1 MILYIPTALF
11 FVGLLLAFGSAGRRR
26 QAATIATLLAAAWSL
41 ALLVDPG
48 SVVWAI
54 GPIGASLLLARPGER
69 VNSSFEGLTRR
80 VATIAVALL
89 VALLLASRLPAGEN
103 PLLLSAVPWFLGAL
117 GAAWFASPIDQPER
131 LQGQVL
137 MVAAAAAVILAAVPA
152 GPVTASLAGAM
163 ALMPIAGERWRLPG
177 PLQLPVSLT
186 LLGLA
191 AVAVVAGGIGPSIAR
206 IVLFDVSV
214 DVSGVILLA
223 SAVLLVAG
231 AALTPIGSE
240 WTALLGVLVVS
251 ASAPCLRWAALGA
264 LIAVA
269 TVLAKEGEHLAWI
282 AFGILGLTPVLQGV
296 ATSTSTSTARV
307 QAVALGLG
315 LVLMVLAARAGVI
328 RVLVLPATGFLVI
341 LALATVTSPNLVRLQ
356 WIAALGAV
364 LLVARM
370 VLAWLIDRSD
380 RPAIVRD
387 QLLVALLLL
396 GISARDALGLS
407 ALAATLLLIDLAI
420 VRIEVMPERWSG
432 TAARLV
438 VLARSNWP
446 PAVTFAGATMAV
458 IAALQA
464 SLALGLLAGLVLA
477 GLQLAPLVDGH
488 ALAPSPERPR
498 SPLGWVAPAVSIA
511 CGVAPALVLRVLRF

>member
-1 MILYIPTALF
+1 MGAIRVVGRLCRRGVQRPDAAMILYIPAALF
-11 FVGLLLAFGSAGRRR
+11 FVGLLLAFGSAWRRR
-26 QAATIATLLAAAWSL
+26 QAATIATVLAAAWSL

-48 SVVWAI
+48 SVAWAI

-89 VALLLASRLPAGEN
+89 LALLLAARLPVGEN

-117 GAAWFASPIDQPER
+117 GAAWFASPIDHLER

-152 GPVTASLAGAM
+152 GPVTASLA
-163 ALMPIAGERWRLPG
+163 R
-177 PLQLPVSLT
+177 
-186 LLGLA
+186 
-191 AVAVVAGGIGPSIAR
+191 
-206 IVLFDVSV
+206 
-214 DVSGVILLA
+214 
-223 SAVLLVAG
+223 AVLLVAG

-251 ASAPCLRWAALGA
+251 ASAPSLRWAALGA

-269 TVLAKEGEHLAWI
+269 TVLTKEGEQLAWI
-282 AFGILGLTPVLQGV
+282 AFGVLGLTPVLQGV
-296 ATSTSTSTARV
+296 ATSTSTSTVRV
-307 QAVALGLG
+307 QAVALALG
-315 LVLMVLAARAGVI
+315 LVLIVLAARAGVI
-328 RVLVLPATGFLVI
+328 RVLVLPTAGFVVM
-341 LALATVTSPNLVRLQ
+341 LALAAVTSPNLVRLQ
-356 WIAALGAV
+356 WITALGAV

-370 VLAWLIDRSD
+370 VLAWLIDRSG

-387 QLLVALLLL
+387 QLLFALLLL
-396 GISARDALGLS
+396 GISARDSLGLG
-407 ALAATLLLIDLAI
+407 ALAAALLLIDLAI

-438 VLARSNWP
+438 LLARSNWP
-446 PAVTFAGATMAV
+446 PAVTFAGASMAV

-464 SLALGLLAGLVLA
+464 SLALGVLAALVLA
-477 GLQLAPLVDGH
+477 GLQLAPLFDGH

-498 SPLGWVAPAVSIA
+498 SPLGWVVPAVSIA
-511 CGVAPALVLRVLRF
+511 CGVAPALLLRLLRLLPQRG

>member
-1 MILYIPTALF
+1 MILYLPAALF
-11 FVGLLLAFGSAGRRR
+11 FVSLLMAYGSAGRRR
-26 QAATIATLLAAAWSL
+26 QAATIGALAAAAWSL

-48 SVVWAI
+48 SVAWAI
-54 GPIGASLLLARPGER
+54 GPMVASLLLARTGKR
-69 VNSSFEGLTRR
+69 LNSSFEGLTRR
-80 VATIAVALL
+80 VATIVAALL
-89 VALLLASRLPAGEN
+89 VALLLAARLPVGEN

-163 ALMPIAGERWRLPG
+163 ALVPLAGDRWRLPG
-177 PLQLPVSLT
+177 RLQLPFSLT
-186 LLGLA
+186 LLALA
-191 AVAVVAGGIGPSIAR
+191 IVAVVVAGIGPSIAR
-206 IVLFDVSV
+206 VVLFDFSV

-223 SAVLLVAG
+223 IAVLLAAG

-240 WTALLGVLVVS
+240 WAALPGVLAVS
-251 ASAPCLRWAALGA
+251 ATAPGLRWAALGA

-282 AFGILGLTPVLQGV
+282 AFATLGLTPVLQGV
-296 ATSTSTSTARV
+296 ATSTSTSTIRV

-315 LVLMVLAARAGVI
+315 LVLMVLASRAGVI
-328 RVLVLPATGFLVI
+328 RVLVLPATGFLVM
-341 LALATVTSPNLVRLQ
+341 LALASVASPNLVRLQ

-370 VLAWLIDRSD
+370 VLAWLIDRGGRIS
-380 RPAIVRD
+380 IVRD
-387 QLLVALLLL
+387 QLLFALLLL
-396 GISARDALGLS
+396 AISARDSLGLG
-407 ALAATLLLIDLAI
+407 ALAAALLFIDLAV

-438 VLARSNWP
+438 LLARSNWP
-446 PAVTFAGATMAV
+446 PAVTFAGASLAV

-464 SLALGLLAGLVLA
+464 SLALGLLAALLLA
-477 GLQLAPLVDGH
+477 GLQLAPLLDGH
-488 ALAPSPERPR
+488 TLAASPERPGSALR
-498 SPLGWVAPAVSIA
+498 WVSPALSIA
-511 CGVAPALVLRVLRF
+511 CGVAPALLLRMLRL

>member
-1 MILYIPTALF
+1 MGAIRVVGRLCRRGVQRPDAAMLLYIPAALF
-11 FVGLLLAFGSAGRRR
+11 FMGLLLAFGSAGRRR

-48 SVVWAI
+48 SVAWAI
-54 GPIGASLLLARPGER
+54 GPIGASLLLARPGKR

-89 VALLLASRLPAGEN
+89 VALVLASRLPVGEN

-117 GAAWFASPIDQPER
+117 GAAWFASPIDHLER

-177 PLQLPVSLT
+177 SLQLLVSVT

-191 AVAVVAGGIGPSIAR
+191 AVAVVVAGVGTSIAR
-206 IVLFDVSV
+206 IVLFDFSV

-251 ASAPCLRWAALGA
+251 ASAPSLRWAALGA

-269 TVLAKEGEHLAWI
+269 TVLTKEGEYLAWI
-282 AFGILGLTPVLQGV
+282 AFGVLGLTPVLQGV
-296 ATSTSTSTARV
+296 ATSTSTSTVRV
-307 QAVALGLG
+307 QAVALALG
-315 LVLMVLAARAGVI
+315 LVLIVLAARAGVI
-328 RVLVLPATGFLVI
+328 RVLVLPTAGFVVM
-341 LALATVTSPNLVRLQ
+341 LALAAVTSPNLVRLQ
-356 WIAALGAV
+356 WIT
-364 LLVARM
+364 
-370 VLAWLIDRSD
+370 
-380 RPAIVRD
+380 
-387 QLLVALLLL
+387 
-396 GISARDALGLS
+396 
-407 ALAATLLLIDLAI
+407 ALAAALLLIDLAI

-438 VLARSNWP
+438 LLARSNRP
-446 PAVTFAGATMAV
+446 PAVTFAGASLAV

-464 SLALGLLAGLVLA
+464 SLALGVLAALVLA
-477 GLQLAPLVDGH
+477 GLQLAPLFDGH

-498 SPLGWVAPAVSIA
+498 SPLGWVVPAVSIA
-511 CGVAPALVLRVLRF
+511 CGVAPALLLRLLRL